1 MKFEYLFILVLIL
14 FFPLAFSFDRR
25 LELYTRWRPLAASV
39 LAMCAVYW
47 LWDVAATA
55 RGHWSF
61 NPLYVTGSWFLG
73 MPLEEWLFFPV
84 LGFVS
89 VFTWEASKHLLERL
103 RRRGEGGESV

>member
-1 MKFEYLFILVLIL
+1 
-14 FFPLAFSFDRR
+14 
-25 LELYTRWRPLAASV
+25 
-39 LAMCAVYW
+39 
-47 LWDVAATA
+47 
-55 RGHWSF
+55 
-61 NPLYVTGSWFLG
+61 